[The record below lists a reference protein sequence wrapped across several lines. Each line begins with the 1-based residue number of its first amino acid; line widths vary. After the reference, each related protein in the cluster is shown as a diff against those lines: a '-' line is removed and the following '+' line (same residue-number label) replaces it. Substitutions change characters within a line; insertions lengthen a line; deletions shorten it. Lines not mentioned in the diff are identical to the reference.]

1 MSITAEERQERLLKE
16 LEELISQLAQQT
28 DSKTTNLQVNMEDFD
43 KFADTREKKRWRWFI
58 IATTSI
64 LIPVLVLG
72 FETWERHYD
81 RLSLVEKQTL
91 RIESQLGLLKDQLI
105 NKHEDKEQLDEL
117 KKKSDLER
125 DKTDKDL
132 LDMIKKLEKELAEHD
147 KKVKQKLP

>member
-43 KFADTREKKRWRWFI
+43 KLADTREKKRWRWFI